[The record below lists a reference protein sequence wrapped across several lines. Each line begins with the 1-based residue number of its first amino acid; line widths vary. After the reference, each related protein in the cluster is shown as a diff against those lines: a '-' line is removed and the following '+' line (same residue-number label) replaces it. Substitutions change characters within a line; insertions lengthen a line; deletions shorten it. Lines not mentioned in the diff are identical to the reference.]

1 MRRKQLKTKSTSFSD
16 TTDNDNDDDDDS
28 GLDTE
33 LVPNCI
39 KEPITL
45 RKVMTRSITAVV
57 LASFY
62 LCLLQAGHFYCII
75 VGVLTQAELYRELV
89 NVRYV
94 EAKERK
100 MPWFRTLQWAW
111 FVVPMFFVYGET
123 LHKFC
128 TEHYQLQQ
136 LTAFTQHIGYTVFI
150 LYCTLFVV
158 TVLTLKPGLLKFQ
171 IGQLLWSIVT
181 VCLVVFQTKFF
192 AANTLNGLFWFFFPM
207 ATVITNDVTAY
218 FCGIAVGKRFIKS
231 PLTSMSPNKTWE
243 GFIGAAVLTLIFS
256 FYFPVLLSRFT
267 WFTCPAEGL
276 FFWPFP
282 PPLVCEPNAVFR
294 MADVT
299 VPILGKMTI
308 LPIQLHGLSYGLFAS
323 LVAPFGGFFA
333 SAIKRAY
340 KKKDFDSFMPGEY
353 ISLFAFLSVLP
364 LTPSALPLS
373 LPLPLCAGHG
383 GLMDRMDCQLLM
395 MAFTSFHYRYAAID

>member
-1 MRRKQLKTKSTSFSD
+1 MRKRHHKAKARSFSD
-16 TTDNDNDDDDDS
+16 VDDIDDDDDCNIDGDS
-28 GLDTE
+28 
-33 LVPNCI
+33 VPSTT
-39 KEPITL
+39 KEPVTFK
-45 RKVMTRSITAVV
+45 KVMTRTITAVI
-57 LASFY
+57 LTGFY
-62 LCLLQAGHFYCII
+62 LCMLQAGHFYCIL

-128 TEHYQLQQ
+128 TEHYQLKQ
-136 LTAFTQHIGYTVFI
+136 LTAFTQHIGYIVFI
-150 LYCTLFVV
+150 LYCTLFIL
-158 TVLTLKPGLLKFQ
+158 TVLTLKQGLLRFQ

-207 ATVITNDVTAY
+207 ATVVMNDVSAY
-218 FCGIAVGKRFIKS
+218 FCGITMGKRFIQT
-231 PLTSMSPNKTWE
+231 PLNSMSPNKTWE
-243 GFIGAAVLTLIFS
+243 GFVGAAVLTLIFS
-256 FYFPVLLSRFT
+256 FYFPVLLAQFT

-282 PPLVCEPNAVFR
+282 PPLVCEPNAVFQT
-294 MADVT
+294 AELT
-299 VPILGKMTI
+299 LPLLGKVSM

-340 KKKDFDSFMPGEY
+340 KKKDFDSFMPGRQAGNY
-353 ISLFAFLSVLP
+353 IHDLRIVTLQCLDYY
-364 LTPSALPLS
+364 LMKEMGCIISAALV
-373 LPLPLCAGHG
+373 
-383 GLMDRMDCQLLM
+383 
-395 MAFTSFHYRYAAID
+395 F